1 MDRLPMTTFKPLA
14 PARLYRII
22 ADQIAARI
30 RSGEFACGD
39 RLPSERELAE
49 RMGVSRPS
57 IREALIAL
65 EIQGF
70 VDVRVGTGVFVQQAR
85 ANGATADAGTS
96 DGNDI
101 GPFDLLEARLLVEP
115 ECVALTAQ
123 QASAQQI
130 DAIEDAHRAM
140 SLSASPSRHDRA
152 FHDAIGAG
160 CGNAALA
167 AMVSCVWDLCESSAV
182 YRRLDAHFVNAQVW
196 QTAHQEHA
204 RIVAAVRAR
213 DPIRARHAMRN
224 HIESILARL
233 REDFGTSLDIQ
244 PS

>member
-1 MDRLPMTTFKPLA
+1 MTTFKPLA

-30 RSGEFACGD
+30 RSGEFVCGE

-49 RMGVSRPS
+49 QLGVSRPS

-70 VDVRVGTGVFVQQAR
+70 VDVRVGTGVFVQSSR
-85 ANGATADAGTS
+85 AAGSPANLDAAS
-96 DGNDI
+96 DDNEI
-101 GPFDLLEARLLVEP
+101 GPFELLEARLLVEP
-115 ECVALTAQ
+115 ECTALTAQ
-123 QASAQQI
+123 QASRQQL

-140 SLSASPSRHDRA
+140 SLSASPSAHDRP
-152 FHDAIGAG
+152 FHDAIAAG
-160 CGNAALA
+160 CGNTALA
-167 AMVSCVWDLCESSAV
+167 AMISCVWDLCASSAM
-182 YRRLDAHFVNAQVW
+182 YRRLDGHFVNAQVW

-204 RIVAAVRAR
+204 RIVAAIRAR

-233 REDFGTSLDIQ
+233 REDFGASLDLHG
-244 PS
+244 P